1 MAQPQAYERE
11 HDFVNDDEIDK
22 SKLNTE
28 FDNAAQSINDLRD
41 NLALIQN
48 DDGSLRD
55 GIVHENNLDDDVFD
69 RFQEE
74 MQEATADAQKYAD
87 AAAEAAKKLESI
99 ANDLTS
105 VAQYLNL
112 IAIVGSDLK
121 GSLCSN
127 NSIVSYGRLG
137 EEIDVEYCINGGNIF
152 NVAQEIGSVKNVSDN
167 MNYVIKLSS
176 QIDEGKELSAA
187 IESYAN
193 KAIESSNLAKDWA
206 TKEDAPVEGQLY
218 SSKYYATQ
226 AAQSA
231 TAAETA
237 KTGAESAASTAAD
250 KATEAV
256 DAAQS
261 ASTVLQSVEGIAQS
275 AMFSIR
281 LCSSNLQAAGSGD
294 LTQITPSDNIKVG
307 DSLVDPVGNVFQ
319 IVSLDDANF
328 TVGELRFNI
337 IGPQGAKG
345 DQGLK
350 GDTGETGPQGLQGP
364 QGEKGETGAQ
374 GPQGERGETGAQGPQ
389 GEVGPQGNP
398 GVNATITSATAE
410 VENSTGEPSVEVTLG
425 GTESQRTFA
434 FAFKGLKGETGQQ
447 GLQGQKGDQG
457 IPGVQGIPGADG
469 TNATITGA
477 TASVTNT
484 VGTPKVTV
492 TTGGTESARSFDFKF
507 EGIKGEKGD
516 TGEQGPQGSQGPQG
530 EKGETGATGAQGPK
544 GDTGPAGPK
553 GDQGNGLIIKG
564 TFASLSALQ
573 SAHPTGSEG
582 DVYATNDTTPPTV
595 YVWDVDANAW
605 SSIGAIQGAKGDKGE
620 KGDKGDQGPQGPKGD
635 TGPQGIQGETG
646 APGAKGETGSQ
657 GPKGD
662 PGTNATITNA
672 TASVDATTGTPK
684 VTVTLGGT
692 ESARTFAFAF
702 AGLKGETGAQGAKGD
717 KGDTGDTGPQGEV
730 GPQGETGLQGP
741 KGDTG
746 AKGSDGVTPQLRLA
760 EGYIQVSLNA
770 GSSWTNLIAVTEL
783 KGDKGDKGDPG
794 TTDYNNLSNKPT
806 LGSLAAK
813 NSIEVGDLPDVMSYG
828 RIQ

>member
-28 FDNAAQSINDLRD
+28 FDNAAQSIDDLRD

-193 KAIESSNLAKDWA
+193 QAIESSNLAKDWA

-231 TAAETA
+231 TAAENSKTAAETA

-307 DSLVDPVGNVFQ
+307 DSLVDPAGNVFQ
-319 IVSLDDANF
+319 IVSLDDTNF

-350 GDTGETGPQGLQGP
+350 GDT
-364 QGEKGETGAQ
+364 
-374 GPQGERGETGAQGPQ
+374 GETGAQGPQ

-410 VENSTGEPSVEVTLG
+410 VENTTGEPSVEVTLG

-434 FAFKGLKGETGQQ
+434 FSFKGLKGETGQQ
-447 GLQGQKGDQG
+447 GPQGVKGDTGAQGPKGDTGPQG
-457 IPGVQGIPGADG
+457 IQGVQGNPGADG
-469 TNATITGA
+469 QNATITGA
-477 TASVTNT
+477 TASVSNT
-484 VGTPKVTV
+484 TGTPSVKVTL
-492 TTGGTESARSFDFKF
+492 GGTESQRSFDFQF
-507 EGIKGEKGD
+507 TGIKGEKGD
-516 TGEQGPQGSQGPQG
+516 KGDKGDAFTYDDFTEEQLQDLVGPKGDQGVQGIQGPQG
-530 EKGETGATGAQGPK
+530 EKGETGATGAQGPQGAT
-544 GDTGPAGPK
+544 GDTGPKGDPFTYEDFTPEQLQALKGPK
-553 GDQGNGLIIKG
+553 GDSGTNATITGLTASVDGSTG
-564 TFASLSALQ
+564 TPNVQVTVGGTESARSFVL
-573 SAHPTGSEG
+573 AFTGL
-582 DVYATNDTTPPTV
+582 
-595 YVWDVDANAW
+595 
-605 SSIGAIQGAKGDKGE
+605 KGE
-620 KGDKGDQGPQGPKGD
+620 TGATGLQGPQGEKGEQGVKGD
-635 TGPQGIQGETG
+635 TGPQGPAGADGQDGITPQVRVSEGFIQVSINSG
-646 APGAKGETGSQ
+646 GSWENLIAVS
-657 GPKGD
+657 D
-662 PGTNATITNA
+662 
-672 TASVDATTGTPK
+672 
-684 VTVTLGGT
+684 L
-692 ESARTFAFAF
+692 
-702 AGLKGETGAQGAKGD
+702 KGD
-717 KGDTGDTGPQGEV
+717 KGDTG
-730 GPQGETGLQGP
+730 
-741 KGDTG
+741 
-746 AKGSDGVTPQLRLA
+746 AA
-760 EGYIQVSLNA
+760 
-770 GSSWTNLIAVTEL
+770 
-783 KGDKGDKGDPG
+783 G

>member
-193 KAIESSNLAKDWA
+193 QAIESSNLAKDWA

-231 TAAETA
+231 TAAENSKTAAETA

-250 KATEAV
+250 KASEAV

-307 DSLVDPVGNVFQ
+307 DSLVDPAGNVFQ
-319 IVSLDDANF
+319 IVSLDDTNF

-350 GDTGETGPQGLQGP
+350 GDTGETG
-364 QGEKGETGAQ
+364 
-374 GPQGERGETGAQGPQ
+374 AQGPQ
-389 GEVGPQGNP
+389 GEVGPQGSP

-410 VENSTGEPSVEVTLG
+410 VENTTGEPSVEVTLG

-434 FAFKGLKGETGQQ
+434 FSFKGLKGETGQQ
-447 GLQGQKGDQG
+447 GPQGVKGDTGAQGPKGDTGPQG
-457 IPGVQGIPGADG
+457 IQGVQGNPGVDG
-469 TNATITGA
+469 QNATITGA
-477 TASVTNT
+477 TASVSNT
-484 VGTPKVTV
+484 TGTPSVKVTL
-492 TTGGTESARSFDFKF
+492 GGTESQRSFDFQF
-507 EGIKGEKGD
+507 TGIKGEKGD
-516 TGEQGPQGSQGPQG
+516 KGDKGDAFTYDDFTEEQLQDLVGPKGDQGVQGIQGPQG
-530 EKGETGATGAQGPK
+530 EKGETGATGAQGPQGAT
-544 GDTGPAGPK
+544 GDTGPKGDPFTYEDFTPEQLQALKGPK
-553 GDQGNGLIIKG
+553 GDSGTNATITGLTASVDGSTG
-564 TFASLSALQ
+564 TPNVQVTVSGTESARSFVL
-573 SAHPTGSEG
+573 AFTGL
-582 DVYATNDTTPPTV
+582 
-595 YVWDVDANAW
+595 
-605 SSIGAIQGAKGDKGE
+605 KGE
-620 KGDKGDQGPQGPKGD
+620 TGATGLQGPQGEKGEQGVKGD
-635 TGPQGIQGETG
+635 TGPQGPAGADGQDGITPQVRVSEGFIQVSINSG
-646 APGAKGETGSQ
+646 GSWENLIAVS
-657 GPKGD
+657 D
-662 PGTNATITNA
+662 
-672 TASVDATTGTPK
+672 
-684 VTVTLGGT
+684 L
-692 ESARTFAFAF
+692 
-702 AGLKGETGAQGAKGD
+702 KGD
-717 KGDTGDTGPQGEV
+717 KGDTG
-730 GPQGETGLQGP
+730 
-741 KGDTG
+741 
-746 AKGSDGVTPQLRLA
+746 AA
-760 EGYIQVSLNA
+760 
-770 GSSWTNLIAVTEL
+770 
-783 KGDKGDKGDPG
+783 G

>member
-99 ANDLTS
+99 TNDLTS

-231 TAAETA
+231 TAAENSKTAAETA

-350 GDTGETGPQGLQGP
+350 GDTGETG
-364 QGEKGETGAQ
+364 
-374 GPQGERGETGAQGPQ
+374 AQGPQ

-410 VENSTGEPSVEVTLG
+410 VENTTGEPSVEVTLG

-434 FAFKGLKGETGQQ
+434 FSFKGLKGETGQQ
-447 GLQGQKGDQG
+447 GPQGVKGDTGAQGPKGDTGPQG
-457 IPGVQGIPGADG
+457 IQGVQGNPGVDG
-469 TNATITGA
+469 QNATITGA
-477 TASVTNT
+477 TASVSNT
-484 VGTPKVTV
+484 TGTPSVKVTL
-492 TTGGTESARSFDFKF
+492 GGTESQRSFDFQF
-507 EGIKGEKGD
+507 TGIKGEKGD
-516 TGEQGPQGSQGPQG
+516 KGDKGDAFTYDDFTEEQLQDLVGPKGDQGVQGIQGPQG
-530 EKGETGATGAQGPK
+530 EKGETGATGAQGPQGAT
-544 GDTGPAGPK
+544 GDTGPKGDPFTYEDFTPEQLQALKGPK
-553 GDQGNGLIIKG
+553 GDSGTNATITGLTASVDGSTG
-564 TFASLSALQ
+564 TPNVQVTVGGTESARSFVL
-573 SAHPTGSEG
+573 AFTGL
-582 DVYATNDTTPPTV
+582 
-595 YVWDVDANAW
+595 
-605 SSIGAIQGAKGDKGE
+605 KGE
-620 KGDKGDQGPQGPKGD
+620 TGATGLQGPQGEKGEQGVKGD
-635 TGPQGIQGETG
+635 TGPQGPAGADGQDGITPQVRVSEGFIQVSINSG
-646 APGAKGETGSQ
+646 GSWENLIAVS
-657 GPKGD
+657 D
-662 PGTNATITNA
+662 
-672 TASVDATTGTPK
+672 
-684 VTVTLGGT
+684 L
-692 ESARTFAFAF
+692 
-702 AGLKGETGAQGAKGD
+702 KGD
-717 KGDTGDTGPQGEV
+717 KGDTG
-730 GPQGETGLQGP
+730 
-741 KGDTG
+741 
-746 AKGSDGVTPQLRLA
+746 AA
-760 EGYIQVSLNA
+760 
-770 GSSWTNLIAVTEL
+770 
-783 KGDKGDKGDPG
+783 G

>member
-193 KAIESSNLAKDWA
+193 QAIESSNLAKDWA

-218 SSKYYATQ
+218 SSKYYAEE
-226 AAQSA
+226 AAQIVSTVEDSKNDA
-231 TAAETA
+231 LEA
-237 KTGAESAASTAAD
+237 KTGAESAAATAAN
-250 KATEAV
+250 KATEAAT
-256 DAAQS
+256 AAQN
-261 ASTVLQSVEGIAQS
+261 AATVLQSVQGIAQS

-350 GDTGETGPQGLQGP
+350 GDTGETG
-364 QGEKGETGAQ
+364 
-374 GPQGERGETGAQGPQ
+374 AQGPQ

-410 VENSTGEPSVEVTLG
+410 VENTTGEPSVELTLG

-434 FAFKGLKGETGQQ
+434 FSFKGLKGETGQQ

-492 TTGGTESARSFDFKF
+492 TAGGTESARSFDFKF

-564 TFASLSALQ
+564 TYPSLSDLQ

-582 DVYATNDTTPPTV
+582 DVYTINDTTPPTV
-595 YVWDVDANAW
+595 YVWDVGANAW
-605 SSIGAIQGAKGDKGE
+605 SSIGAIQGAKGDKGDAFTFE
-620 KGDKGDQGPQGPKGD
+620 DFTAEQLQSLKGQKGD
-635 TGPQGIQGETG
+635 
-646 APGAKGETGSQ
+646 A
-657 GPKGD
+657 
-662 PGTNATITNA
+662 GTNASITNA
-672 TASVDATTGTPK
+672 TATVDGTTGTPK
-684 VTVTLGGT
+684 VTLTLGGT

-702 AGLKGETGAQGAKGD
+702 TGLKGETGETGAQGQQGPKGDPGAKGADGQDGITPQVRVSGGFIQVSINSGGSWENLIAVSDLKGD
-717 KGDTGDTGPQGEV
+717 KGDTG
-730 GPQGETGLQGP
+730 
-741 KGDTG
+741 
-746 AKGSDGVTPQLRLA
+746 AA
-760 EGYIQVSLNA
+760 
-770 GSSWTNLIAVTEL
+770 
-783 KGDKGDKGDPG
+783 G

>member
-193 KAIESSNLAKDWA
+193 QAIESSNLAKDWA

-231 TAAETA
+231 TAAENSKSAAETA

-350 GDTGETGPQGLQGP
+350 GDTGETG
-364 QGEKGETGAQ
+364 
-374 GPQGERGETGAQGPQ
+374 AQGPQ

-410 VENSTGEPSVEVTLG
+410 VENTTGEPSVEVTLG

-434 FAFKGLKGETGQQ
+434 FSFKGLKGETGQQ
-447 GLQGQKGDQG
+447 GPQGVKGDTGAQGPQGDTGPQG
-457 IPGVQGIPGADG
+457 IQGVQGNPGVDG
-469 TNATITGA
+469 QNATITGA
-477 TASVTNT
+477 TASVSNT
-484 VGTPKVTV
+484 TGTPSVKVTL
-492 TTGGTESARSFDFKF
+492 GGTESQRSFDFQF
-507 EGIKGEKGD
+507 TGIKGEKGD
-516 TGEQGPQGSQGPQG
+516 KGDKGDAFTYDDFTEEQLQDLVGPKGDQGVQGIQGPQG
-530 EKGETGATGAQGPK
+530 EKGETGATGAQGPQGAT
-544 GDTGPAGPK
+544 GDTGPKGDPFTYEDFTPEQLQALKGPK
-553 GDQGNGLIIKG
+553 GDSGTNATITGLTASVDGSTG
-564 TFASLSALQ
+564 TPNVQVTVGGTESARSFVL
-573 SAHPTGSEG
+573 AFTGL
-582 DVYATNDTTPPTV
+582 
-595 YVWDVDANAW
+595 
-605 SSIGAIQGAKGDKGE
+605 KGE
-620 KGDKGDQGPQGPKGD
+620 TGATGLQGPQGEKGEQGVKGD
-635 TGPQGIQGETG
+635 TGPQGPAGADGQDGITPQVRVSEGFIQVSINSG
-646 APGAKGETGSQ
+646 GSWENLIAVS
-657 GPKGD
+657 D
-662 PGTNATITNA
+662 
-672 TASVDATTGTPK
+672 
-684 VTVTLGGT
+684 L
-692 ESARTFAFAF
+692 
-702 AGLKGETGAQGAKGD
+702 KGD
-717 KGDTGDTGPQGEV
+717 KGDTG
-730 GPQGETGLQGP
+730 
-741 KGDTG
+741 
-746 AKGSDGVTPQLRLA
+746 AA
-760 EGYIQVSLNA
+760 
-770 GSSWTNLIAVTEL
+770 
-783 KGDKGDKGDPG
+783 G

>member
-193 KAIESSNLAKDWA
+193 QAIESSNLAKDWA

-231 TAAETA
+231 TAAENSKTAAETA

-250 KATEAV
+250 KASEAV

-307 DSLVDPVGNVFQ
+307 DSLVDPAGNVFQ
-319 IVSLDDANF
+319 IVSLDDTNF

-350 GDTGETGPQGLQGP
+350 GDTGETG
-364 QGEKGETGAQ
+364 
-374 GPQGERGETGAQGPQ
+374 AQGPQ
-389 GEVGPQGNP
+389 GEVGPQGSP

-410 VENSTGEPSVEVTLG
+410 VENTTGEPSVEVTLG

-434 FAFKGLKGETGQQ
+434 FSFKGLKGETGQQ
-447 GLQGQKGDQG
+447 GPQGVKGDTGAQGPKGDTGPQG
-457 IPGVQGIPGADG
+457 IQGVQGNPGVDG
-469 TNATITGA
+469 QNATITGA
-477 TASVTNT
+477 TASVSNT
-484 VGTPKVTV
+484 TGTPSVKVTL
-492 TTGGTESARSFDFKF
+492 GGTESQRSFDFQF
-507 EGIKGEKGD
+507 TGIKGEKGD
-516 TGEQGPQGSQGPQG
+516 KGDKGDAFTYDDFTEEQLQDLVGPKGDQGVQGIQGPQG
-530 EKGETGATGAQGPK
+530 EKGETGATGAQGPQGAT
-544 GDTGPAGPK
+544 GDTGPKGDPFTYEDFTPEQLQALKGPK
-553 GDQGNGLIIKG
+553 GDSGTNATITGLTASVDGSTG
-564 TFASLSALQ
+564 TPNVQVTVGGTESARSFVL
-573 SAHPTGSEG
+573 AFTGL
-582 DVYATNDTTPPTV
+582 
-595 YVWDVDANAW
+595 
-605 SSIGAIQGAKGDKGE
+605 KGE
-620 KGDKGDQGPQGPKGD
+620 TGATGLQGPQGEKGEQGVKGD
-635 TGPQGIQGETG
+635 TGPQGPAGADGQDGITPQVRVSEGFIQVSINSG
-646 APGAKGETGSQ
+646 GSWENLIAVS
-657 GPKGD
+657 D
-662 PGTNATITNA
+662 
-672 TASVDATTGTPK
+672 
-684 VTVTLGGT
+684 L
-692 ESARTFAFAF
+692 
-702 AGLKGETGAQGAKGD
+702 KGD
-717 KGDTGDTGPQGEV
+717 KGDTG
-730 GPQGETGLQGP
+730 
-741 KGDTG
+741 
-746 AKGSDGVTPQLRLA
+746 AA
-760 EGYIQVSLNA
+760 
-770 GSSWTNLIAVTEL
+770 
-783 KGDKGDKGDPG
+783 G

>member
-218 SSKYYATQ
+218 SSKHYAKQ

-231 TAAETA
+231 TSTGEAKSVAETA
-237 KTGAESAASTAAD
+237 KLEAETAATTATSKATVATNAATSAA
-250 KATEAV
+250 EALE
-256 DAAQS
+256 D
-261 ASTVLQSVEGIAQS
+261 LQGIAQS

-281 LCSSNLQAAGSGD
+281 LCSSTLQANGTGALSA
-294 LTQITPSDNIKVG
+294 ITPSENIKAG
-307 DSLVDPVGNVFQ
+307 DSIVDPAGNVFQ

-337 IGPQGAKG
+337 IGPQGARG

-350 GDTGETGPQGLQGP
+350 GDTGETGAQGP
-364 QGEKGETGAQ
+364 QGLKGDTGAQ
-374 GPQGERGETGAQGPQ
+374 GPKGDTGPQ
-389 GEVGPQGNP
+389 GIQGLQGNP
-398 GVNATITSATAE
+398 GVD
-410 VENSTGEPSVEVTLG
+410 
-425 GTESQRTFA
+425 
-434 FAFKGLKGETGQQ
+434 GQ
-447 GLQGQKGDQG
+447 
-457 IPGVQGIPGADG
+457 
-469 TNATITGA
+469 NATITGA
-477 TASVTNT
+477 TASVSNT
-484 VGTPKVTV
+484 TGTPSVKVTL
-492 TTGGTESARSFDFKF
+492 GGTESQRSFDFQF
-507 EGIKGEKGD
+507 TGIKGEKGD
-516 TGEQGPQGSQGPQG
+516 KGDKGDAFTYDDFTEEQLQGLVGPKGDQGIQGIQGPQG
-530 EKGETGATGAQGPK
+530 EKGETGATGAQGP
-544 GDTGPAGPK
+544 
-553 GDQGNGLIIKG
+553 
-564 TFASLSALQ
+564 
-573 SAHPTGSEG
+573 
-582 DVYATNDTTPPTV
+582 
-595 YVWDVDANAW
+595 
-605 SSIGAIQGAKGDKGE
+605 QGA
-620 KGDKGDQGPQGPKGD
+620 
-635 TGPQGIQGETG
+635 TG
-646 APGAKGETGSQ
+646 AT

-662 PGTNATITNA
+662 PFTYEDFTPEQLQALKGPKGDSGTNATITGL
-672 TASVDATTGTPK
+672 TASVDGSTGTPNVQ
-684 VTVTLGGT
+684 VTVGGT
-692 ESARTFAFAF
+692 ESARSFVLAFT
-702 AGLKGETGAQGAKGD
+702 GLKGETGA
-717 KGDTGDTGPQGEV
+717 
-730 GPQGETGLQGP
+730 TGLQGP
-741 KGDTG
+741 QGEKGEQGVKGDTG
-746 AKGSDGVTPQLRLA
+746 SQGPAGADGQDGITPQVRVS
-760 EGYIQVSLNA
+760 EGFIQVSINS
-770 GSSWTNLIAVTEL
+770 GSSWENLIAVSDL
-783 KGDKGDKGDPG
+783 KGDKGDPG

>member
-1 MAQPQAYERE
+1 MAQPQVYERE

-193 KAIESSNLAKDWA
+193 QAIESSNLAKDWA

-218 SSKYYATQ
+218 SSKHYAEE
-226 AAQSA
+226 AAQIVSTVEDSKNDA
-231 TAAETA
+231 LEA
-237 KTGAESAASTAAD
+237 KTGAESAAATAAN
-250 KATEAV
+250 KATEAAT
-256 DAAQS
+256 AAQN
-261 ASTVLQSVEGIAQS
+261 AATVLQSVQGIAQS

-564 TFASLSALQ
+564 TFGSLSALQ

-595 YVWDVDANAW
+595 YVWDVGTNAW
-605 SSIGAIQGAKGDKGE
+605 ASIGAIQGAKGD
-620 KGDKGDQGPQGPKGD
+620 
-635 TGPQGIQGETG
+635 
-646 APGAKGETGSQ
+646 TGSQ

-692 ESARTFAFAF
+692 DSARTFAFAF
-702 AGLKGETGAQGAKGD
+702 TGLKGETGAQGAKGD

-746 AKGSDGVTPQLRLA
+746 TKGADGVTPQLRLA

>member
-48 DDGSLRD
+48 DDGSLRE

-193 KAIESSNLAKDWA
+193 QAIESSNLAKDWA

-218 SSKYYATQ
+218 SSKHYAKQ

-231 TAAETA
+231 TSAGEAKSDAETA
-237 KTGAESAASTAAD
+237 KLEAETAATTATSKATVATNAATSAA
-250 KATEAV
+250 EALE
-256 DAAQS
+256 D
-261 ASTVLQSVEGIAQS
+261 LQGIAQS

-281 LCSSNLQAAGSGD
+281 LCSSTLQANGTGALSA
-294 LTQITPSDNIKVG
+294 ITPSENIKAG
-307 DSLVDPVGNVFQ
+307 DSIVDPAGNVFQ
-319 IVSLDDANF
+319 IVSLDDTNF

-350 GDTGETGPQGLQGP
+350 GDKGETGPQGLQGP

-434 FAFKGLKGETGQQ
+434 FSFKGLKGETGQQ
-447 GLQGQKGDQG
+447 GPQG
-457 IPGVQGIPGADG
+457 V
-469 TNATITGA
+469 
-477 TASVTNT
+477 
-484 VGTPKVTV
+484 
-492 TTGGTESARSFDFKF
+492 
-507 EGIKGEKGD
+507 KGD
-516 TGEQGPQGSQGPQG
+516 TGS
-530 EKGETGATGAQGPK
+530 
-544 GDTGPAGPK
+544 
-553 GDQGNGLIIKG
+553 
-564 TFASLSALQ
+564 
-573 SAHPTGSEG
+573 
-582 DVYATNDTTPPTV
+582 
-595 YVWDVDANAW
+595 
-605 SSIGAIQGAKGDKGE
+605 
-620 KGDKGDQGPQGPKGD
+620 QGPKGD
-635 TGPQGIQGETG
+635 TGPQGIQGVQG
-646 APGAKGETGSQ
+646 NPGVDGQ
-657 GPKGD
+657 
-662 PGTNATITNA
+662 NATITGA
-672 TASVDATTGTPK
+672 TASVSNTTGTPSVK
-684 VTVTLGGT
+684 VTLGGT
-692 ESARTFAFAF
+692 ESQRSFDFQFT
-702 AGLKGETGAQGAKGD
+702 GIKGE
-717 KGDTGDTGPQGEV
+717 
-730 GPQGETGLQGP
+730 
-741 KGDTG
+741 
-746 AKGSDGVTPQLRLA
+746 
-760 EGYIQVSLNA
+760 
-770 GSSWTNLIAVTEL
+770 
-783 KGDKGDKGDPG
+783 KGDKGDKGDAFTYDDFTEEQLQGLVGPKGDQGIQGIQGPQGEKGETGTTGAQGPQGETGATGPKGDPFTYEDFTPEQLQALKGPKGDSGTNATITGLTASVDGSTGTPNVQVTVGGTESARSFVLAFTGLKGETGATGLQGPQGEKGEQGVKGDTGSQGPAGTDGQDGITPQVRVSEGFIQVSINSGSSWENLIAVSDLKGDKGDTGAPG
-794 TTDYNNLSNKPT
+794 TTDYTQLDNKPT
-806 LGSLAAK
+806 LGTLAAK

>member
-193 KAIESSNLAKDWA
+193 QAIESSNLAKDWA

-350 GDTGETGPQGLQGP
+350 GDTGETG
-364 QGEKGETGAQ
+364 
-374 GPQGERGETGAQGPQ
+374 AQGPQ

-434 FAFKGLKGETGQQ
+434 FSFKGLKGETGQQ

-484 VGTPKVTV
+484 VGTPKLTV

-595 YVWDVDANAW
+595 YVWDVGTNAW
-605 SSIGAIQGAKGDKGE
+605 ASIGTIQGAKGDKGD
-620 KGDKGDQGPQGPKGD
+620 KGDQGDQGPQGPKGD

-646 APGAKGETGSQ
+646 APGAKGDTGSQ

-692 ESARTFAFAF
+692 DSARTFAFAF
-702 AGLKGETGAQGAKGD
+702 TGLKGETGETGSQGQQGPQGDPGAKGADGKDGITPQVRVSEGFIQVSINSGGSWENLIAVSDLKGD
-717 KGDTGDTGPQGEV
+717 KGDTG
-730 GPQGETGLQGP
+730 
-741 KGDTG
+741 
-746 AKGSDGVTPQLRLA
+746 AA
-760 EGYIQVSLNA
+760 
-770 GSSWTNLIAVTEL
+770 
-783 KGDKGDKGDPG
+783 G